1 MNKRKV
7 FSIVSVLCFATLM
20 LGLAM
25 ILFSPAAMAAHESTE
40 TTHIT
45 RGGNSNLFTSTLTA
59 TNTTTLTATNSIPD
73 INNHVV
79 ALVMQP
85 TQEQI
90 HAFSALTGE
99 WASLG
104 GSGFRVNPDDI
115 AIVSKLVILVAQPG
129 QEQLHAFSALT
140 GEWAT
145 LGGNGFRVN
154 ADDIFK
160 VNDSVI
166 IVAQPG
172 QEQIHAYS
180 AFTGKWATLA
190 GSDFKVAPDDVVL
203 VGTEN

>member
-1 MNKRKV
+1 MNKRKA
-7 FSIVSVLCFATLM
+7 FSIVLVLCLATSM
-20 LGLAM
+20 FGLAA
-25 ILFSPAAMAAHESTE
+25 ILLSPAAMAAHEPTQA
-40 TTHIT
+40 THLT
-45 RGGNSNLFTSTLTA
+45 PGGNGGLFTA
-59 TNTTTLTATNSIPD
+59 TITATNSMPA

-115 AIVSKLVILVAQPG
+115 ALVSNLVILVAQPG
-129 QEQLHAFSALT
+129 QEKLHAFSALT

-145 LGGNGFRVN
+145 LEGSGFRVN

-166 IVAQPG
+166 VVAQPG

-180 AFTGKWATLA
+180 AFTGKWATLS
-190 GSDFKVAPDDVVL
+190 GNGFKVSPDDVVL
-203 VGTEN
+203 TGMEN

>member
-1 MNKRKV
+1 MNTRKA
-7 FSIVSVLCFATLM
+7 FSMVSVVCLTTLM
-20 LGLAM
+20 LGLAL
-25 ILFSPAAMAAHESTE
+25 ILLSPAAMAAHQATESAYLR
-40 TTHIT
+40 
-45 RGGNSNLFTSTLTA
+45 RGGTSSLFTSTLTA
-59 TNTTTLTATNSIPD
+59 TTSIPD
-73 INNHVV
+73 ITNHVV

-99 WASLG
+99 WATLG

-115 AIVSKLVILVAQPG
+115 ALVSNLVILVAQPG
-129 QEQLHAFSALT
+129 QEKLHAFSALT

-145 LGGNGFRVN
+145 LGGSGFRVN
-154 ADDIFK
+154 PDDIFK

-180 AFTGKWATLA
+180 AFTGKWATLS
-190 GSDFKVAPDDVVL
+190 GNGIKVAPNDVVL
-203 VGTEN
+203 VGMEN